1 MTDTELILSKIE
13 EFRTELKGDIA
24 VLDTKIEEFRT
35 ELKGDIAVLDTKINE
50 LHTELK
56 GDIAVLDT
64 KIEAVQLGIVQ
75 LSDKLEFIEYGLQK
89 EIETTYDLATENAEK
104 IGILMADRE
113 KARKRRAKLRLISD
127 YRR

>member
-1 MTDTELILSKIE
+1 MTDTELILSKIDE
-13 EFRTELKGDIA
+13 LRTELKGDIA
-24 VLDTKIEEFRT
+24 GLR
-35 ELKGDIAVLDTKINE
+35 
-50 LHTELK
+50 TELK

-75 LSDKLEFIEYGLQK
+75 LNDKLEFIEYGLQK

-104 IGILMADRE
+104 ISILMADRE
-113 KARKRRAKLRLISD
+113 KTRKRRAKLRLISD

>member
-1 MTDTELILSKIE
+1 MTDTELILSKID
-13 EFRTELKGDIA
+13 EL
-24 VLDTKIEEFRT
+24 RT

-56 GDIAVLDT
+56 KLN
-64 KIEAVQLGIVQ
+64 
-75 LSDKLEFIEYGLQK
+75 DKLEFIEYGLQR
-89 EIETTYDLATENAEK
+89 EIESTYDLATENAEK

>member
-1 MTDTELILSKIE
+1 MTDTELILSKIDE
-13 EFRTELKGDIA
+13 LRTELKGDIA
-24 VLDTKIEEFRT
+24 GLR
-35 ELKGDIAVLDTKINE
+35 
-50 LHTELK
+50 TELK

-75 LSDKLEFIEYGLQK
+75 LNDKLEFIEYGLQK

-104 IGILMADRE
+104 ISILMADRE
-113 KARKRRAKLRLISD
+113 KARKRKAKLRLISD

>member
-1 MTDTELILSKIE
+1 MTDTELILSKID
-13 EFRTELKGDIA
+13 EL
-24 VLDTKIEEFRT
+24 R
-35 ELKGDIAVLDTKINE
+35 
-50 LHTELK
+50 TELK

-64 KIEAVQLGIVQ
+64 KIEAVQLGIVK
-75 LSDKLEFIEYGLQK
+75 LNDKLEFIEYGLQR
-89 EIETTYDLATENAEK
+89 EIESTYDLVTEKAEK

>member
-1 MTDTELILSKIE
+1 MTDTELILSKIDE
-13 EFRTELKGDIA
+13 LRIELKGDIA
-24 VLDTKIEEFRT
+24 VLDTKIDELRT
-35 ELKGDIAVLDTKINE
+35 ELKGDS
-50 LHTELK
+50 
-56 GDIAVLDT
+56 AVLDT
-64 KIEAVQLGIVQ
+64 KIEVVQLGIVQ
-75 LSDKLEFIEYGLQK
+75 LNDKLEFIEYGLQK

>member
-1 MTDTELILSKIE
+1 MTDTELILSKIDE
-13 EFRTELKGDIA
+13 LRTELKGDIQNA
-24 VLDTKIEEFRT
+24 SEQAKADNQSLRE
-35 ELKGDIAVLDTKINE
+35 
-50 LHTELK
+50 ELK

>member
-1 MTDTELILSKIE
+1 MTDTELILSKIDE
-13 EFRTELKGDIA
+13 LRTELKGDIA
-24 VLDTKIEEFRT
+24 GLR
-35 ELKGDIAVLDTKINE
+35 
-50 LHTELK
+50 TELK

-64 KIEAVQLGIVQ
+64 KIEAVQLGIVK
-75 LSDKLEFIEYGLQK
+75 LNDKLEFIEYGLQR
-89 EIETTYDLATENAEK
+89 EIESTYDLATENAEK

>member
-1 MTDTELILSKIE
+1 MTDTELILSKIDE
-13 EFRTELKGDIA
+13 LRTELKGDI
-24 VLDTKIEEFRT
+24 VELRT
-35 ELKGDIAVLDTKINE
+35 ELKGDIQDASEQAKADNKSLRE
-50 LHTELK
+50 ELK

-75 LSDKLEFIEYGLQK
+75 LNDKLEFIEYGLQK

-113 KARKRRAKLRLISD
+113 KAKKRKAKLRLISD

>member
-24 VLDTKIEEFRT
+24 VLDTKIEEFR
-35 ELKGDIAVLDTKINE
+35 
-50 LHTELK
+50 TELK

-113 KARKRRAKLRLISD
+113 KAKKRKAKLRLISD